1 MSDKLSR
8 SYGVIYLTMSKT
20 QLTCPCCFRKYK
32 MKVYFDRHV
41 SACSLLHQTKKERD
55 DAIETRADTP
65 DIRKLYEMV
74 LALSEKNQ
82 ALEAK
87 VEELTKWANIRKK
100 RLHVKEWLD
109 EHYQQIETFNSSI
122 AEIQITDEQYDY
134 VCKYDYIEGI
144 IMIFKS
150 LFSID
155 DEQSLSIKAFD
166 QKDNTFFVKKQ
177 DGWAVLSTSELENM
191 ISTISKAV
199 MNKFV
204 EWQTKNKHR
213 LHEDS
218 YTDIYTSTLQKVIG
232 GNFTR
237 EQSFARIRRG
247 LYKYLKMNLK
257 NVVQFEFMF

>member
-1 MSDKLSR
+1 M
-8 SYGVIYLTMSKT
+8 M
-20 QLTCPCCFRKYK
+20 
-32 MKVYFDRHV
+32 
-41 SACSLLHQTKKERD
+41 
-55 DAIETRADTP
+55 
-65 DIRKLYEMV
+65 

-100 RLHVKEWLD
+100 RLHVKEWLEQHYTDTIAFDVVIAAIKLTD
-109 EHYQQIETFNSSI
+109 EHYEF
-122 AEIQITDEQYDY
+122 

-144 IMIFKS
+144 IMILKAIFP
-150 LFSID
+150 LD
-155 DEQSLSIKAFD
+155 DESSLSIKAFD
-166 QKDNTFFVKKQ
+166 QKDNTFFVKKE

-191 ISTISKAV
+191 ISTISKAA

-213 LHEDS
+213 LQEDS
-218 YTDIYTSTLQKVIG
+218 YTDIYTSTLQKAIG

>member
-1 MSDKLSR
+1 
-8 SYGVIYLTMSKT
+8 MSKT

-41 SACSLLHQTKKERD
+41 SACSLLHETKKERA

-65 DIRKLYEMV
+65 DIRKLYEMILV
-74 LALSEKNQ
+74 LSEKNQ

-109 EHYQQIETFNSSI
+109 EHYQEVRTFDSLI
-122 AEIQITDEQYDY
+122 TEIVITDEQYNY

-144 IMIFKS
+144 IMILKS
-150 LFSID
+150 VFPID
-155 DEQSLSIKAFD
+155 IEESLSIKAFD

-177 DGWAVLSTSELENM
+177 DGWVVLSTPELENM

-199 MNKFV
+199 MKKFV
-204 EWQTKNKHR
+204 DWQTKNKHR

-218 YTDIYTSTLQKVIG
+218 YTDIYTATLQRSLEV
-232 GNFTR
+232 TSP
-237 EQSFARIRRG
+237 EQSFTRIRRG

-257 NVVQFEFMF
+257 NVLQFEFMF